1 MICTMSG
8 ELQVTIAIN
17 KASAGANDA
26 TDLIALTWVDLCGI
40 ARVRGIPL
48 KYLESKSDYGLSF
61 PSCGQALTMFGD
73 IIDNPWGAVGDVRQ
87 IPVMSTLLQPA
98 DGGFG
103 MVLSEAIGSDG
114 APWDL
119 CGRTLLSCVVE
130 RYKKLG
136 LVPWATF
143 EQEFKLFG
151 GKPPGL
157 CMTIDALR
165 QISPLDN
172 VIVKRLD
179 HAGIQVEAFEPE
191 YVASQYEV
199 SVAPKEAVRA
209 ADEAVIL
216 RETVRDS
223 ARQHGYKAT
232 FAPKTSFDA
241 GGSGLHIHVS
251 LQDTEGNPALFDSHH
266 PSNLSETGSAF
277 VGGILQH
284 ARALL
289 PFVAPGVSSYYRLG
303 PGKWSSGYVAYG
315 TANREAM
322 IRLCSLPTKDAARK
336 ARSFNIEFRSS
347 DGLCNPYLAL
357 SVILIAG
364 LLGIQEKAGLPPAFE
379 VNPGK
384 LSPDELG
391 ALSLVALPSSLE
403 EALDGLE
410 KDEVLRREL
419 PKSLIDIFVALRR
432 DEARRFAGMSRDEI
446 CTAYANVY

>member
-1 MICTMSG
+1 MG
-8 ELQVTIAIN
+8 RELQVTISLN
-17 KASAGANDA
+17 DAGMDPTDA

-40 ARVRGIPL
+40 ARVRSIPL

-98 DGGFG
+98 HGGFG

-119 CGRTLLSCVVE
+119 CGRTLLCCVVE
-130 RYKKLG
+130 RFKKLG
-136 LVPWATF
+136 LTPWSTF

-151 GKPPGL
+151 EKPPAL

-165 QISPLDN
+165 QISPLDH
-172 VIVKRLD
+172 VIVKRLE

-191 YVASQYEV
+191 YVASQYEI
-199 SVAPKEAVRA
+199 SVAPKQAVRA

-223 ARQHGYKAT
+223 ARQHGYRAT
-232 FAPKTSFDA
+232 FAPKTSFGA
-241 GGSGLHIHVS
+241 GGSGLHIHIS
-251 LQDTEGNPALFDSHH
+251 LQDAEGNAALFDAKG
-266 PSNLSETGSAF
+266 PGNLSDLGSAF
-277 VGGILQH
+277 VGGILRH

-303 PGKWSSGYVAYG
+303 PGKWSSAYAAYG

-322 IRLCSLPTKDAARK
+322 VRLCSLPTGDITRK

-357 SVILIAG
+357 SVVLIAG
-364 LLGIQEKAGLPPAFE
+364 LLGIQGKADLPPAFE

-384 LSPDELG
+384 LTPEELSALNLVPLPASLDE
-391 ALSLVALPSSLE
+391 SLA
-403 EALDGLE
+403 GLE
-410 KDEVLRREL
+410 ADDVFRREL
-419 PKSLIDIFVALRR
+419 PKSLVDIFVALRR
-432 DEARRFAGMSRDEI
+432 DEVKRFAGMSRDEI
-446 CTAYANVY
+446 CSAYASVY

>member
-1 MICTMSG
+1 MGG
-8 ELQVTIAIN
+8 ELQVTISVNEAD
-17 KASAGANDA
+17 AGAGNT

-40 ARVRGIPL
+40 ARVRSIPL

-87 IPVMSTLLQPA
+87 IPVMSTLLQPV

-151 GKPPGL
+151 EKPPAL

-172 VIVKRLD
+172 VIVKRLED
-179 HAGIQVEAFEPE
+179 AGIQVEAFEPE

-232 FAPKTSFDA
+232 FAPKTSFNA
-241 GGSGLHIHVS
+241 GGSGLHIHIS
-251 LQDTEGNPALFDSHH
+251 LENADGEAALFDSNG
-266 PSNLSETGSAF
+266 PSNLSEQGSAF
-277 VGGILQH
+277 VGGILKH

-303 PGKWSSGYVAYG
+303 PGKWSSGYAAYG

-322 IRLCSLPTKDAARK
+322 IRLCSLPTRDIARK

-364 LLGIQEKAGLPPAFE
+364 LLGIREKVALPPAFE

-384 LSPDELG
+384 LSPKELG
-391 ALSLVALPSSLE
+391 ALNLTPLPSSLE
-403 EALDGLE
+403 EALGGLE
-410 KDEVLRREL
+410 TDDIFRREL
-419 PKSLIDIFVALRR
+419 PKSLVEIFVALRR
-432 DEARRFAGMSRDEI
+432 DEAKRVAGMSRDEI
-446 CTAYANVY
+446 CKAYSNVY